1 MILFFFSHFN
11 SSCCQC
17 AMSVFIS
24 LLFVGILLA
33 AAIAVGIYF
42 GVLNVDDTAPE
53 LSNYIHK
60 TGDSIKDA
68 VKDKLN

>member
-1 MILFFFSHFN
+1 
-11 SSCCQC
+11 
-17 AMSVFIS
+17 MSVFIS

-42 GVLNVDDTAPE
+42 GLIHVDEQAPG
-53 LSNYIHK
+53 LSDYIHK

-68 VKDKLN
+68 VKDKIN

>member
-1 MILFFFSHFN
+1 MCKCIAGSVVCC
-11 SSCCQC
+11 CCQC

-33 AAIAVGIYF
+33 AAIAAGIYF
-42 GVLNVDDTAPE
+42 GVVNVDDSAPE
-53 LSNYIHK
+53 LSEYIHK

>member
-1 MILFFFSHFN
+1 
-11 SSCCQC
+11 
-17 AMSVFIS
+17 MSVFIS

-33 AAIAVGIYF
+33 AALAAGIYF
-42 GVLNVDDTAPE
+42 GVLNVDDQAPE